1 MPKYSPRSAARK
13 RKAVSA
19 MTTALGNRISG
30 AKKAVIDKTADVL
43 SFPARAYHGSK
54 ERQANRDYN
63 TLKRA
68 RAYDDAPNFDSKGNA
83 TDALKARTAAD
94 EVRMRRSK

>member
-1 MPKYSPRSAARK
+1 MPKYSPRRAARN
-13 RKAVSA
+13 RKAVGV
-19 MTTALGNRISG
+19 LGNALNNKIQG
-30 AKKAVIDKTADVL
+30 AKKAVIDKTSDVL
-43 SFPARAYHGSK
+43 SAPARMYYGAKS
-54 ERQANRDYN
+54 RQSDRDYN

-68 RAYDDAPNFDSKGNA
+68 RAYDDAPSFDKLGNP